1 MKSQRQYTELC
12 RAFFFFFFPDI
23 GNSYFH
29 ILFSFLAGMKGNL
42 MFIALILSN
51 QLRPRLNMHACA
63 FVERERECC
72 RVVVFI
78 EYRAFG

>member
-1 MKSQRQYTELC
+1 
-12 RAFFFFFFPDI
+12 
-23 GNSYFH
+23 
-29 ILFSFLAGMKGNL
+29 MKGNL